1 MAITTGGDF
10 KIQHDEDQRMDSMLQ
25 AVLQA
30 SLISKCVLVLLLF
43 MSVASWAY
51 MLGKWIRLR
60 VAQRHT
66 ASGLVL
72 FDNADT
78 LKFSLPVLAKEKDSP
93 LFGITRRA
101 VREFNRINATG
112 DAEKLLDSNVRRA
125 LRYGIAEEM
134 TSLKSSLAL
143 LATTANTA
151 PFIGLFGTVW
161 GIMYSFQAIA
171 QMKSVSL
178 ATVAPGIAE
187 ALIATAVGL
196 FVAIPATCGYNI
208 FRARLTAIEGICITF
223 AGQLLNRM
231 QHEAASHTDGLHF
244 AGEK

>member
-1 MAITTGGDF
+1 
-10 KIQHDEDQRMDSMLQ
+10 MDSIMH

-30 SLISKCVLVLLLF
+30 TLVSKCVLVILLL
-43 MSVASWAY
+43 MSVASWAL
-51 MLGKWIRLR
+51 MAGKWVRLR
-60 VAQRHT
+60 SALDSTNR
-66 ASGLVL
+66 GLES
-72 FDNADT
+72 FDMAGA
-78 LKFSLPVLAKEKDSP
+78 LGYALPSVESDRRSP
-93 LFGITRRA
+93 LYGITRRA
-101 VREFNRINATG
+101 VREFNRISKTG
-112 DAEKLLDSNVRRA
+112 DTEKLLNDNVRRA
-125 LRYGIAEEM
+125 LHFGIAEEM
-134 TSLKSSLAL
+134 DKLKSSLAL

-208 FRARLTAIEGICITF
+208 FRAKLTNIEGICITY

-231 QHEAASHTDGLHF
+231 QHEAAEHDDGLVF

>member
-1 MAITTGGDF
+1 M
-10 KIQHDEDQRMDSMLQ
+10 ESMLNAVVQ
-25 AVLQA
+25 ATFV
-30 SLISKCVLVLLLF
+30 SKCVLAFLLC
-43 MSVASWAY
+43 MSVMSWAY
-51 MLGKWIRLR
+51 MGGKWVSLLF
-60 VAQRHT
+60 AQKRT
-66 ASGLVL
+66 GQGLII
-72 FDNADT
+72 FDGA
-78 LKFSLPVLAKEKDSP
+78 KSLPIALNGLETDAASP

-101 VREFNRINATG
+101 VREFNRINTTG
-112 DAEKLLDSNVRRA
+112 DAEKLLNDNVRRA
-125 LRYGIAEEM
+125 LHFGIAEEM
-134 TSLKSSLAL
+134 ARLKSSLAL

-161 GIMYSFQAIA
+161 GIMHSFQAIA

-208 FRARLTAIEGICITF
+208 FRAKLTSIEGVCINY

-231 QHEAASHTDGLHF
+231 QHEVTRHEEGLSF
-244 AGEK
+244 AGERQS

>member
-1 MAITTGGDF
+1 MKTI
-10 KIQHDEDQRMDSMLQ
+10 LY

-30 SLISKCVLVLLLF
+30 TLVSKCVLVLLLF

-51 MLGKWIRLR
+51 MGGKWLQLR
-60 VAQRHT
+60 AARRAVAQ
-66 ASGLVL
+66 GLQR
-72 FDNADT
+72 FDEAGGLDV
-78 LKFSLPVLAKEKDSP
+78 SLPMLEAERRSP
-93 LFGITRRA
+93 LFGITRRG
-101 VREFNRINATG
+101 VREFNRINRTG
-112 DAEKLLDSNVRRA
+112 DTERLLNDNVRRA
-125 LRYGIAEEM
+125 LHFGIAEEIAR
-134 TSLKSSLAL
+134 LKSSLAL

-161 GIMYSFQAIA
+161 GIMYSFHAIA

-208 FRARLTAIEGICITF
+208 FRARLMAIEGECITF

-231 QHEAASHTDGLHF
+231 QHEAREHGKGLSFDG
-244 AGEK
+244 GR